1 MITISFDET
10 AHPGQPD
17 GIADDSNDLPHPAD
31 AAERVRAFI
40 EATGDGLYD
49 SSDGHP
55 LYARD
60 LASIRRAAVASLRA
74 DLATPYRLSP
84 DGVLVERHA
93 SRGVSFW
100 RVLCAPMAVPIYVG
114 QHLTDQH
121 VAGWDV
127 LVRRGGASA

>member
-10 AHPGQPD
+10 EHPGQPD

-60 LASIRRAAVASLRA
+60 LASIRRAAVANFGQP
-74 DLATPYRLSP
+74 TPYRLSP
-84 DGVLVERHA
+84 AGTLVARVTP
-93 SRGVSFW
+93 GW
-100 RVLCAPMAVPIYVG
+100 RVLYAADRRHHYG
-114 QHLTDQH
+114 QTLTDQA

-127 LVRRGGASA
+127 LVRRGGAST